1 VTFQAGIS
9 GFYRFAEA
17 VGLPLEP
24 FQRRIARTVLGATE
38 SLVLLPRGNGK
49 SCLIAALAVHHLLTE
64 RRAAVYVAASSR
76 EQASVVFAYARDFAR
91 HPAVSEHLTVRH
103 LELRTP
109 DGGQL
114 RVLASDAPKL
124 HGLTPSLCVIDEL
137 HAHAS
142 DEVYLSLRTALA
154 KRPGAR
160 MVTITTAGHGA
171 DSPLGKLRRRAL
183 ASPTIE
189 RKGALTIAPGGT
201 VDMLEWAVPEKLP
214 LTTAKRAN
222 PASWLT
228 AAALEAQRAA
238 LPEAAFRRY
247 HCGQWVQ
254 TESPIF
260 PAGAWQACVDQNGSG
275 LIEPGARIWVGIDA
289 GKGLSDTA
297 IVWCDAELNVGCEIL
312 EGERAVS
319 DITDVIDELARTYE
333 VAELVCD
340 PWHVAGA
347 LSQAWEARGLLVV
360 EWPQFESRLI
370 PASRRLH
377 EAVAEGRLR
386 HPDDPILNS
395 HVEGSIARQTRRG
408 WRVDKAKGRKN
419 DGVIALLMAL
429 DRAEQTPSTVEVLA
443 WIG

>member
-1 VTFQAGIS
+1 MPFAPNYR
-9 GFYRFAEA
+9 GFLSFCDA
-17 VGLPLEP
+17 VELPLEP
-24 FQRRIARTVLGATE
+24 FQRRIVRTALGATE
-38 SLVLLPRGNGK
+38 SLVLISRGNGK
-49 SCLIAALAVHHLLTE
+49 SCLIGALAVWHLLTT
-64 RRAAVYVAASSR
+64 RKAAVYVAASSR
-76 EQASVVFAYARDFAR
+76 EQASVLFGYARDFAR
-91 HPAVSEHLTVRH
+91 HPAVSEHLIVRH
-103 LELRTP
+103 LELRAP

-137 HAHAS
+137 HAHSS

-160 MVTITTAGHGA
+160 LITISTAGHGV

-183 ASPTIE
+183 ASPVID
-189 RKGALTIAPGGT
+189 RQGALTVARGGT
-201 VDMLEWAVPEKLP
+201 LDMLEWSVAEGAPLAARAVK
-214 LTTAKRAN
+214 AAN
-222 PASWLT
+222 PASWLSV
-228 AAALEAQRAA
+228 AALEAQRAA
-238 LPEAAFRRY
+238 LPEGAFRRY

-260 PAGAWQACVDQNGSG
+260 PAGAWQACAGDASIQ
-275 LIEPGARIWVGIDA
+275 EGASIWVGVDA

-297 IVWCDAELNVGCEIL
+297 IVWCDEELNVGCEIL

-319 DITDVIDELARTYE
+319 DITSVIDELARTYSISE
-333 VAELVCD
+333 VVCD

-360 EWPQFESRLI
+360 EFPQFESRLI

-377 EAVAEGRLR
+377 EAVAEGRLT
-386 HPDDPILNS
+386 HPNDPILNN

-408 WRVDKAKGRKN
+408 WRVDKAKGRNN
-419 DGVIALLMAL
+419 DAVVALLMAV
-429 DRAEQTPSTVEVLA
+429 DRVEHHPEPVRILG
-443 WIG
+443 WLG